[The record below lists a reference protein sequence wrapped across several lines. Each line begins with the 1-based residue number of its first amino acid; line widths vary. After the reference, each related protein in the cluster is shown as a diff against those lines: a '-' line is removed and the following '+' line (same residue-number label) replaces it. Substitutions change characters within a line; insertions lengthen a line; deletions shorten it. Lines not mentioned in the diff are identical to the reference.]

1 MKRLLM
7 AAAAVLIAA
16 AGSARAADDSELDTQ
31 EEAFQKAMETQGSF
45 NPELKNPRVVKMT
58 SRAVTNPELLR
69 GTVTLVGDDVIR
81 LVELETGIER
91 EVNVTDAQEKSLST
105 GYAIKA
111 RIRNGRLLSYTEIGV
126 PPHVADIVYTS
137 ENLPTDNVL
146 EDYYDTGGFLN

>member
-1 MKRLLM
+1 MNRLLM

-16 AGSARAADDSELDTQ
+16 AGSARAADGSDMDAR
-31 EEAFQKAMETQGSF
+31 EEAFQKAMETPGSF
-45 NPELKNPRVVKMT
+45 DPELKNPRVVKIT
-58 SRAVTNPELLR
+58 SRSATNPELVR

-81 LVELETGIER
+81 LVELDTGIER

-111 RIRNGRLLSYTEIGV
+111 RISNGRLVSYTEIGV
-126 PPHVADIVYTS
+126 PPDVEDIVYSS

-146 EDYYDTGGFLN
+146 EDYYDTGEFLN